1 MKKRPAVEKELATP
15 RGQRRQQADAA
26 RKRTALDARSKGI
39 ETDVAALRKR
49 QKADGELVAA
59 KARGAVKLAQ
69 ERAAAKGKA
78 EAERAAY
85 KAAAEAERAK
95 G

>member
-49 QKADGELVAA
+49 QKVAGELVAA
-59 KARGAVKLAQ
+59 KARGAVK
-69 ERAAAKGKA
+69 RAIAKSIEGDIVAAVAKA
-78 EAERAAY
+78 EA
-85 KAAAEAERAK
+85 AK
-95 G
+95 S